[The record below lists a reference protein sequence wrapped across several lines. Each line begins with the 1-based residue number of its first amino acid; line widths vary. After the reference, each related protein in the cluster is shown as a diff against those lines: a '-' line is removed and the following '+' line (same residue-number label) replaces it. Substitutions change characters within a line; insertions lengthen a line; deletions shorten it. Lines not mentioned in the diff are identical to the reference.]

1 MTDPLSQARARTTD
15 PVTSHEAAATVDPS
29 PSQDTVL
36 TIARHYLGQYFT
48 DTGLVETYHRIRET
62 AELPRL
68 SDSRLRT
75 ARREL
80 VDAQQIRHA
89 GYTEPATGRRHS
101 IWELLK

>member
-1 MTDPLSQARARTTD
+1 MIGLTRHTD
-15 PVTSHEAAATVDPS
+15 PVTSHEAADGVDLMR
-29 PSQDTVL
+29 SQMLVL
-36 TIARHYLGQYFT
+36 TFCKSYMGAYFT